1 MSAAARCR
9 AARLETRRVHRFSVF
24 MDPPLSRGGC
34 PTYSLCD
41 TRHGEIVFGPTTD
54 QAMAVRRCDLLSRPG
69 DVQAVIA
76 LVDDVAR
83 QMALVGME
91 A

>member
-1 MSAAARCR
+1 MNAAARCR
-9 AARLETRRVHRFSVF
+9 AARLEKRVHRFSVF
-24 MDPPLSRGGC
+24 MDPARSRGGC
-34 PTYSLCD
+34 PTYSVCD

-54 QAMAVRRCDLLSRPG
+54 WQMAARRCDFLSRPG
-69 DVQAVIA
+69 DAAAAIDWAV
-76 LVDDVAR
+76 DVAR